1 MRKQSKLKRVER
13 KQKSKD
19 TGKLDSTSRC
29 EGSFV
34 GVKGVKRS
42 PTFGTEDLG
51 SNQRP
56 AAHSMGPWERDA
68 SWLWACSSEPA

>member
-1 MRKQSKLKRVER
+1 M
-13 KQKSKD
+13 
-19 TGKLDSTSRC
+19 
-29 EGSFV
+29 

-56 AAHSMGPWERDA
+56 AAHSMGTLGKRRLLA
-68 SWLWACSSEPA
+68 VGLQL